1 MIKVFWIASS
11 NVVQVERYKNS
22 PNHTH
27 SLSEIDRLKRPK
39 AIRSLVEIEA
49 AKNYSAPT
57 ITSAVKEYAT
67 LELGLGECARELMRK
82 EVANI
87 KYKIH
92 GPTETY
98 FIGNSNLKL
107 DISES
112 VSYLTE
118 QKYLVENYRVSQ
130 RTTKGIVFA
139 HPEQLK
145 KLERHGWLTLIDS
158 THKTNRYDWR
168 LFTLYVRDNYGCWNV
183 GAHFFV
189 SSEDSDTVA
198 EALTIIRNK
207 YCRRWSSC
215 YILSDQSSIE
225 AKSIKKT
232 FPGMAAGEQECQ
244 VLLCIVHIMRTWMQR
259 IHEKTTRD
267 TMIAAMHKRT
277 KIGCE
282 SLVQDAINHC
292 PVPSIQNYIKR
303 NYGIIWENGPYG
315 LPYQHSVPPCFYRS
329 RQRIH

>member
-1 MIKVFWIASS
+1 MCSAMIKVFWIASS
-11 NVVQVERYKNS
+11 KVVQVERYNNS

-27 SLSEIDRLKRPK
+27 SLLEVDRMKRPK
-39 AIRSLVEIEA
+39 VIRSLVEIEA
-49 AKNYSAPT
+49 AKNYSPPA
-57 ITSAVKEYAT
+57 ITSSVKEYAT
-67 LELGLGECARELMRK
+67 LELGLGECARELTRK

-168 LFTLYVRDNYGCWNV
+168 LFTLYVRDNY
-183 GAHFFV
+183 
-189 SSEDSDTVA
+189 
-198 EALTIIRNK
+198 
-207 YCRRWSSC
+207 
-215 YILSDQSSIE
+215 
-225 AKSIKKT
+225 
-232 FPGMAAGEQECQ
+232 
-244 VLLCIVHIMRTWMQR
+244 
-259 IHEKTTRD
+259 
-267 TMIAAMHKRT
+267 
-277 KIGCE
+277 
-282 SLVQDAINHC
+282 
-292 PVPSIQNYIKR
+292 
-303 NYGIIWENGPYG
+303 
-315 LPYQHSVPPCFYRS
+315 
-329 RQRIH
+329 